1 MPGEVHKID
10 NHLRTG
16 LISQALA
23 SRTDWPARVDGCL
36 EAKNVSIKQQGGV
49 KKRPGLRYV
58 ASLGNKFKRLYPWF
72 RSLEQS
78 YSIAQADDGEFKI
91 LSSNPLPGNN
101 VVGDVLGRGNI
112 GVTEDTRQF
121 SADAV
126 SVFVDGGQPYT
137 VEVDDSVTPAI
148 RNTII
153 LSTSVGSNLYQN
165 FGTAGG
171 TYDRTTGQNIT
182 LTTMNG
188 APSAA
193 NFYSAEITVE
203 ASASTAIARW
213 ATNTTPG
220 HAVVTDGNFRFANGA
235 NVSVGAWRGIPGRL
249 ILTLSAPLPQGYAG
263 LRVSRADTNAHIIDI
278 PINTTAESNGGRNF
292 FTNTVGGLE
301 NISGIIITPYTYI
314 TTDVSNDI
322 TMNPMPDSN
331 FVSIAEWT
339 NGGGFNT
346 NQAHFPPS
354 GFGNGI
360 RASSNA
366 LTGTT
371 PQQSATGNYRLRFVP
386 TTGTTLSVE
395 GDLTVAP
402 FGGTVGLR
410 VGSDEESG
418 ETFNTP
424 LGNTSNV
431 PGRWILDQSVPNG
444 ASNQSGNQLGITNNG
459 VTITQ
464 FGKPSGSPSI
474 RVVTQNNA
482 TIPAGL
488 RYVIRWWNSPGDWQ
502 GAEYQMPPGASISIP
517 PTAVRDSFL
526 RADRANIHIQRV
538 ATPPNQIGNE
548 FFAVCTEYRN
558 PTDFPNL
565 TPTERLRTIVIQGNQ
580 KILVADLSRL
590 TGTREEDLEIPNNK
604 RRITACYISQ
614 TINGEESF
622 HIQDHQRTVLPLVRR
637 NQHTTTALNTAF
649 QDLGNFR
656 VQYVQFTNPPVSDVL
671 TETQFNAEVSRI
683 GADYCLNQVDSRTT
697 FYGPEQDALPP
708 YQIDDAES
716 LALGSDNV
724 FTASRIPSNF
734 PDRTRLDTTTKI
746 AAERVKGTFKFRQ
759 VAAGDSDLFRHE
771 GRRAMLWNPTDGF
784 PRAVGSW
791 DTRLVL
797 GGTRRNPNT
806 LWFSVENRG
815 FDFLDRSKNEILG
828 ANAREANSIIDA
840 NFALRYS
847 LDKADIIENIY
858 SSNSLI
864 VLAQNTENILSGRIF
879 AADLS
884 WLRSQASSALGSR
897 GSIGLADLDK
907 QIFIFNGES
916 ATALRF
922 VSDEAGYRNR
932 NISSEFNE
940 DIFLDSRRHIS
951 VDGRVVPN
959 PEYGRVVPVIRVAGG
974 LIRGSQG
981 AYQVFYLNTNGEI
994 LVWHTLEDSRFFAWS
1009 KWNFFE
1015 GEERVGTQII
1025 DIMYH
1030 TSSRRLF
1037 VLDNTGDVYIMDEDL
1052 TFDEFRVPGD
1062 TLTVERDGIECIVR
1076 TAPIAGRDLAGGGL
1090 QYMKRL
1096 KEVRAEFS
1104 AISKDR
1110 MLDDNNERVRLIPD
1124 DMEDPESYNQIYVG
1138 TEEEPPRNQCFEIP
1152 VNINSTGVYR
1162 GTFNSDFGY
1171 DESTGGRLLSTSEG
1185 GFADV
1190 EGNYRNDT
1198 TVMISHKG
1206 RGPFVLNRIDT
1217 TAEFEVQIP

>member
-1 MPGEVHKID
+1 M
-10 NHLRTG
+10 
-16 LISQALA
+16 
-23 SRTDWPARVDGCL
+23 
-36 EAKNVSIKQQGGV
+36 
-49 KKRPGLRYV
+49 
-58 ASLGNKFKRLYPWF
+58 
-72 RSLEQS
+72 
-78 YSIAQADDGEFKI
+78 
-91 LSSNPLPGNN
+91 
-101 VVGDVLGRGNI
+101 
-112 GVTEDTRQF
+112 
-121 SADAV
+121 
-126 SVFVDGGQPYT
+126 
-137 VEVDDSVTPAI
+137 
-148 RNTII
+148 
-153 LSTSVGSNLYQN
+153 
-165 FGTAGG
+165 
-171 TYDRTTGQNIT
+171 
-182 LTTMNG
+182 
-188 APSAA
+188 
-193 NFYSAEITVE
+193 
-203 ASASTAIARW
+203 
-213 ATNTTPG
+213 
-220 HAVVTDGNFRFANGA
+220 
-235 NVSVGAWRGIPGRL
+235 
-249 ILTLSAPLPQGYAG
+249 
-263 LRVSRADTNAHIIDI
+263 
-278 PINTTAESNGGRNF
+278 
-292 FTNTVGGLE
+292 
-301 NISGIIITPYTYI
+301 
-314 TTDVSNDI
+314 
-322 TMNPMPDSN
+322 
-331 FVSIAEWT
+331 
-339 NGGGFNT
+339 
-346 NQAHFPPS
+346 
-354 GFGNGI
+354 
-360 RASSNA
+360 
-366 LTGTT
+366 
-371 PQQSATGNYRLRFVP
+371 
-386 TTGTTLSVE
+386 
-395 GDLTVAP
+395 
-402 FGGTVGLR
+402 
-410 VGSDEESG
+410 
-418 ETFNTP
+418 
-424 LGNTSNV
+424 
-431 PGRWILDQSVPNG
+431 
-444 ASNQSGNQLGITNNG
+444 
-459 VTITQ
+459 
-464 FGKPSGSPSI
+464 
-474 RVVTQNNA
+474 
-482 TIPAGL
+482 
-488 RYVIRWWNSPGDWQ
+488 
-502 GAEYQMPPGASISIP
+502 
-517 PTAVRDSFL
+517 
-526 RADRANIHIQRV
+526 
-538 ATPPNQIGNE
+538 
-548 FFAVCTEYRN
+548 
-558 PTDFPNL
+558 
-565 TPTERLRTIVIQGNQ
+565 
-580 KILVADLSRL
+580 SRL
-590 TGTREEDLEIPNNK
+590 TGTREEPLEIPNSK

-671 TETQFNAEVSRI
+671 TPAQFTAEVARI

-724 FTASRIPSNF
+724 FTASRIPADF

-759 VAAGDSDLFRHE
+759 IAAGDSDLFRHE

-806 LWFSVENRG
+806 LWFSVENSG
-815 FDFLDRSKNEILG
+815 FNFLDRSKNEILG

-940 DIFLDSRRHIS
+940 DIFLDSRRHIT
-951 VDGRVVPN
+951 VDGASVPN
-959 PEYGRVVPVIRVAGG
+959 PEFGRVVPVIRVAGG

-1015 GEERVGTQII
+1015 DRSGTQII

-1052 TFDEFRVPGD
+1052 TFDEFRMPGAD
-1062 TLTVERDGIECIVR
+1062 LRIDRDGIECIVR

-1096 KEVRAEFS
+1096 KEVRTEFS

-1110 MLDDNNERVRLIPD
+1110 MFDENNERVRLIPD
-1124 DMEDPESYNQIYVG
+1124 DMENPESYNQIYVG
-1138 TEEEPPRNQCFEIP
+1138 TEEDPPRNQCFEIP
-1152 VNINSTGVYR
+1152 VNINSAGVYR
-1162 GTFNSDFGY
+1162 GTFNSAFGY

>member
-101 VVGDVLGRGNI
+101 VVRDVLGRGNV

-137 VEVDDSVTPAI
+137 LEVDDSVTPAI
-148 RNTII
+148 RNTIL

-171 TYDRTTGQNIT
+171 TYDRTTGQDIT

-193 NFYSAEITVE
+193 NFYSAEITVADP
-203 ASASTAIARW
+203 ASAAFANW

-220 HAVVTDGNFRFANGA
+220 TAVVTDGNFRFANGA
-235 NVSVGAWRGIPGRL
+235 NIGVGAWRGIPGRL
-249 ILTLSAPLPQGYAG
+249 IITLSAPLPQGYAG
-263 LRVSRADTNAHIIDI
+263 LSIHHATTNAPIINI
-278 PINTTAESNGGRNF
+278 PINTTAEGNGGRVF
-292 FTNTVGGLE
+292 ITNSVGTLA
-301 NISGIIITPYTYI
+301 NISGIRITPYRYE
-314 TTDVSNDI
+314 TTPVSGDI

-410 VGSDEESG
+410 VGSDEASG

-444 ASNQSGNQLGITNNG
+444 ASNQSNIISETQNG

-558 PTDFPNL
+558 
-565 TPTERLRTIVIQGNQ
+565 
-580 KILVADLSRL
+580 
-590 TGTREEDLEIPNNK
+590 
-604 RRITACYISQ
+604 
-614 TINGEESF
+614 
-622 HIQDHQRTVLPLVRR
+622 
-637 NQHTTTALNTAF
+637 
-649 QDLGNFR
+649 
-656 VQYVQFTNPPVSDVL
+656 
-671 TETQFNAEVSRI
+671 
-683 GADYCLNQVDSRTT
+683 
-697 FYGPEQDALPP
+697 
-708 YQIDDAES
+708 
-716 LALGSDNV
+716 
-724 FTASRIPSNF
+724 
-734 PDRTRLDTTTKI
+734 
-746 AAERVKGTFKFRQ
+746 
-759 VAAGDSDLFRHE
+759 
-771 GRRAMLWNPTDGF
+771 
-784 PRAVGSW
+784 
-791 DTRLVL
+791 
-797 GGTRRNPNT
+797 
-806 LWFSVENRG
+806 
-815 FDFLDRSKNEILG
+815 
-828 ANAREANSIIDA
+828 
-840 NFALRYS
+840 
-847 LDKADIIENIY
+847 
-858 SSNSLI
+858 
-864 VLAQNTENILSGRIF
+864 
-879 AADLS
+879 
-884 WLRSQASSALGSR
+884 
-897 GSIGLADLDK
+897 
-907 QIFIFNGES
+907 
-916 ATALRF
+916 
-922 VSDEAGYRNR
+922 
-932 NISSEFNE
+932 
-940 DIFLDSRRHIS
+940 
-951 VDGRVVPN
+951 
-959 PEYGRVVPVIRVAGG
+959 
-974 LIRGSQG
+974 
-981 AYQVFYLNTNGEI
+981 
-994 LVWHTLEDSRFFAWS
+994 
-1009 KWNFFE
+1009 
-1015 GEERVGTQII
+1015 
-1025 DIMYH
+1025 
-1030 TSSRRLF
+1030 SRRLSQFDTNREIEDNCHTGKSKYTRCRF
-1037 VLDNTGDVYIMDEDL
+1037 VAFDWDKRRAFGNTE
-1052 TFDEFRVPGD
+1052 
-1062 TLTVERDGIECIVR
+1062 
-1076 TAPIAGRDLAGGGL
+1076 
-1090 QYMKRL
+1090 
-1096 KEVRAEFS
+1096 
-1104 AISKDR
+1104 
-1110 MLDDNNERVRLIPD
+1110 
-1124 DMEDPESYNQIYVG
+1124 
-1138 TEEEPPRNQCFEIP
+1138 
-1152 VNINSTGVYR
+1152 
-1162 GTFNSDFGY
+1162 
-1171 DESTGGRLLSTSEG
+1171 
-1185 GFADV
+1185 
-1190 EGNYRNDT
+1190 
-1198 TVMISHKG
+1198 
-1206 RGPFVLNRIDT
+1206 
-1217 TAEFEVQIP
+1217 